1 MKISSRKMF
10 VLLVVIISLVAV
22 QAVWAKGGP
31 DCTTVVDGTVSK
43 VLVDDNAI
51 VVDGE
56 TVYGIPLPWVD
67 IEIDDLVVINAHECP
82 DTGRLMACYLTVN
95 GTLIELRPRAPK

>member
-31 DCTTVVDGTVSK
+31 DCTTVVGGTVSQ

-67 IEIDDLVVINAHECP
+67 IEIDDLVLINAHECP

>member
-51 VVDGE
+51 VVGDE
-56 TVYGIPLPWVD
+56 TVYGIPLPWV
-67 IEIDDLVVINAHECP
+67 EINEGDSVVINVHECP
-82 DTGRLMACYLTVN
+82 YTGRLMACYLTVN
-95 GTLIELRPRAPK
+95 DKLIELRPRAPK

>member
-31 DCTTVVDGTVSK
+31 DCTTVVGGTVSK